1 MVEVGKDLKGRET
14 RVRRWMRDRFLQNN
28 FIFIYLSIV
37 VILSLFYFLSVK
49 CLLLIFFCLTCVD
62 FFFFLL
68 SFVFLFVFF
77 LLYFALFFVGFGG
90 LSLPCHLLCC
100 LLLFVYFILFFFNL
114 IYFYFLFLFYLH
126 GFSGFI
132 FRKFNCSWHFF
143 TSSDRVPLG
152 GGVARGPRFA
162 DWYRG
167 VVSYTND
174 YLGGRVAW
182 LTWNW
187 WNDTEETVDD
197 GLGRRYLGAGRC
209 PVAPPPWLVM
219 AGRSGRWCQLLC
231 FFFLIFW
238 KSIVIDGW
246 ETCFVC
252 CRGQWKPPGWEVNS
266 TVLSG
271 TLFLLRHRSNCGD
284 YWCSH
289 VVRKGGRQVQKYS
302 WIVG

>member
-1 MVEVGKDLKGRET
+1 MCG
-14 RVRRWMRDRFLQNN
+14 
-28 FIFIYLSIV
+28 Y
-37 VILSLFYFLSVK
+37 
-49 CLLLIFFCLTCVD
+49 FFCYPL
-62 FFFFLL
+62 
-68 SFVFLFVFF
+68 FF

-90 LSLPCHLLCC
+90 LGLPCHLLCC

-143 TSSDRVPLG
+143 TSSDRIPPG
-152 GGVARGPRFA
+152 GGLVARGPRFA

-167 VVSYTND
+167 VVSYTSD
-174 YLGGRVAW
+174 DLGGRVAW

-187 WNDTEETVDD
+187 WNGTEETVDD

-231 FFFLIFW
+231 FFFFLIFW
-238 KSIVIDGW
+238 KSMVIDGW

-252 CRGQWKPPGWEVNS
+252 CRGQWRPPCWEVNS

-289 VVRKGGRQVQKYS
+289 VVRKGEGDKSKNTPELLGR
-302 WIVG
+302 GG

>member
-1 MVEVGKDLKGRET
+1 MDAWQIPSE
-14 RVRRWMRDRFLQNN
+14 Q
-28 FIFIYLSIV
+28 
-37 VILSLFYFLSVK
+37 FYFYIFVNCSYFISFLFFVCELFIISFF
-49 CLLLIFFCLTCVD
+49 LLFNLCG
-62 FFFFLL
+62 FFFFAILC
-68 SFVFLFVFF
+68 FCCLFVFF
-77 LLYFALFFVGFGG
+77 VILCLVFCWFWGTGLTVSFAL
-90 LSLPCHLLCC
+90 
-100 LLLFVYFILFFFNL
+100 LFIVICLFFFLNL
-114 IYFYFLFLFYLH
+114 FLFYFFLFLFLFFYLH

-132 FRKFNCSWHFF
+132 FCKFNCSWHFF
-143 TSSDRVPLG
+143 TSSDRVSPEG
-152 GGVARGPRFA
+152 GAREPRFA

-174 YLGGRVAW
+174 DFGKWVAW

-187 WNDTEETVDD
+187 WNGTEETVDD

-231 FFFLIFW
+231 FFLFFFFLLIFW
-238 KSIVIDGW
+238 KSMVINGW

-252 CRGQWKPPGWEVNS
+252 CRGQWRPPGWEVNS

-284 YWCSH
+284 YWCSR

>member
-1 MVEVGKDLKGRET
+1 MDAWQIPSEQFYFHIFVNCSYFIL
-14 RVRRWMRDRFLQNN
+14 FL
-28 FIFIYLSIV
+28 F
-37 VILSLFYFLSVK
+37 FLSVN
-49 CLLLIFFCLTCVD
+49 CLLLFFFLFNLCGFFFFFAILCFFCL
-62 FFFFLL
+62 
-68 SFVFLFVFF
+68 FF
-77 LLYFALFFVGFGG
+77 LLYFALFFVGFGELG
-90 LSLPCHLLCC
+90 LPCHLLCC
-100 LLLFVYFILFFFNL
+100 LLLFVYFIFFFFNL
-114 IYFYFLFLFYLH
+114 IYFYFLFLFFTFMDFL
-126 GFSGFI
+126 GL
-132 FRKFNCSWHFF
+132 FF
-143 TSSDRVPLG
+143 VSLTALGTSSLRLIVFPWG
-152 GGVARGPRFA
+152 GARGPRFA

-167 VVSYTND
+167 VVSYTSD
-174 YLGGRVAW
+174 ELGGRVAW

-187 WNDTEETVDD
+187 WNGTEETVDD
-197 GLGRRYLGAGRC
+197 RLGRRYLGAGRC

-238 KSIVIDGW
+238 KSMVIDGW

-252 CRGQWKPPGWEVNS
+252 CRGQWRPPGWEVNS

>member
-1 MVEVGKDLKGRET
+1 M
-14 RVRRWMRDRFLQNN
+14 
-28 FIFIYLSIV
+28 
-37 VILSLFYFLSVK
+37 
-49 CLLLIFFCLTCVD
+49 
-62 FFFFLL
+62 
-68 SFVFLFVFF
+68 
-77 LLYFALFFVGFGG
+77 
-90 LSLPCHLLCC
+90 
-100 LLLFVYFILFFFNL
+100 
-114 IYFYFLFLFYLH
+114 FYLH

-132 FRKFNCSWHFF
+132 FCKFNCSWHFF

-152 GGVARGPRFA
+152 GLGAREPRFA

-167 VVSYTND
+167 VVSYTSD
-174 YLGGRVAW
+174 DLGGRVAW

-187 WNDTEETVDD
+187 WNGTEETVDD
-197 GLGRRYLGAGRC
+197 GLGGRYLGAGRS

-231 FFFLIFW
+231 FFSLIFW
-238 KSIVIDGW
+238 KSMVIDGW

-252 CRGQWKPPGWEVNS
+252 CRGQWRPPGWEVNS

-289 VVRKGGRQVQKYS
+289 VVRKGGETSPKILLNC
-302 WIVG
+302 WVGVVKIPLCSDGLKNGVKCSKIE